1 MARRGRGIAP
11 LIIHLSHLT
20 PLGWCYLGVG
30 VIAAYATYSSSKKI
44 IPKIIRNQA
53 KKYYPQFEWIV
64 IPHGYPL
71 SGFVFL
77 SFSSFLGY
85 FCEGGYDDISF
96 FCFMSLV
103 FGLVTLVPILFRLRN
118 QKSFMYNNNALFI
131 SKLALFGFYDRVS
144 VKKNSISI
152 YEIEHD
158 KSKEEIIEFETP
170 KGRKIKIKTNSYAQ
184 DGIERLKC
192 FLNSM

>member
-1 MARRGRGIAP
+1 MARGRGIAQ

-30 VIAAYATYSSSKKI
+30 GMATYATYSSSKKI

-85 FCEGGYDDISF
+85 FCEGEYDDISF
-96 FCFMSLV
+96 FCFMSLC
-103 FGLVTLVPILFRLRN
+103 FGLFMLVPILFRLRN
-118 QKSFMYNNNALFI
+118 QKSFMCNNNALFI
-131 SKLALFGFYDRVS
+131 SKLALLGFYDRVS
-144 VKKNSISI
+144 VKKDSISI

-158 KSKEEIIEFETP
+158 KNKEEIIEFETL
-170 KGRKIKIKTNSYAQ
+170 KGRKIKIKTDSYAQ
-184 DGIERLKC
+184 DGIERLKR
-192 FLNSM
+192 FLSSM

>member
-1 MARRGRGIAP
+1 MVRGRGIAQ

-20 PLGWCYLGVG
+20 PLGWCYLGIG
-30 VIAAYATYSSSKKI
+30 CMATYATYSSSKKV

-85 FCEGGYDDISF
+85 FCEGEYDDISF
-96 FCFMSLV
+96 FCFMSLC
-103 FGLVTLVPILFRLRN
+103 FGLFMLVPILFRLRN

-152 YEIEHD
+152 YEVEHD
-158 KSKEEIIEFETP
+158 KSKEEIIEFETQ
-170 KGRKIKIKTNSYAQ
+170 KGRKIKIKTDSYAQ
-184 DGIERLKC
+184 DGIERLKH
-192 FLNSM
+192 FLSSI